1 MLIETTFHSKVCL
14 TDASLEVPNPVNFQR
29 QTEQKAEE
37 TEGAEGEVVLRDE
50 MLHGVRGW
58 WRWWWCWWWRHLPKA
73 QVAAPSHSVRFL

>member
-58 WRWWWCWWWRHLPKA
+58 WRWWWRPLPKA